1 MTAELKTRPTGAAV
15 EAFLDGAPRSDDARR
30 IAAIMAEVSGEPA
43 TMWGPGI
50 VGYGSYHYRY
60 DSGHEGDMCRIG
72 FSPRKAALTL
82 YIDAGE
88 PARADVLA
96 RLGKH
101 TTGKSCLYIKKLADV
116 DEGVL
121 RELIADA
128 WEDMRAR
135 YPA

>member
-1 MTAELKTRPTGAAV
+1 MAEAKTKPTAASV
-15 EAFLDGAPRSDDARR
+15 DAFLATSPHAHDARAL
-30 IAAIMAEVSGEPA
+30 AAIMARVSGEPA
-43 TMWGPGI
+43 VMWGPSI
-50 VGYGSYHYRY
+50 VGFGSYHYRY

-88 PARADVLA
+88 PARADALA